1 MRGSV
6 ICGPQWLATP
16 AVLVDVQMQGAMH
29 ESGVPPG
36 LGQTTP
42 PKCGPHQTLP
52 VGLRDQCTGRLDSQ
66 AGTAVSEGSGC
77 RAVNPSTD
85 GERQWK
91 AD

>member
-16 AVLVDVQMQGAMH
+16 AVLADVQMQGAMH

-42 PKCGPHQTLP
+42 PKVWATSDSASGSPGP
-52 VGLRDQCTGRLDSQ
+52 VYWKTGFPGRNCSQ
-66 AGTAVSEGSGC
+66 
-77 RAVNPSTD
+77 
-85 GERQWK
+85 
-91 AD
+91 

>member
-42 PKCGPHQTLP
+42 PKCGPRQTLP
-52 VGLRDQCTGRLDSQ
+52 VGLRDQCTGKTGFPGRNCSQ
-66 AGTAVSEGSGC
+66 
-77 RAVNPSTD
+77 
-85 GERQWK
+85 
-91 AD
+91 

>member
-1 MRGSV
+1 MSLEFHQDWDKPPPQSV
-6 ICGPQWLATP
+6 GHVRLCQWVSGTS
-16 AVLVDVQMQGAMH
+16 VL
-29 ESGVPPG
+29 
-36 LGQTTP
+36 
-42 PKCGPHQTLP
+42 
-52 VGLRDQCTGRLDSQ
+52 GRLDSQ